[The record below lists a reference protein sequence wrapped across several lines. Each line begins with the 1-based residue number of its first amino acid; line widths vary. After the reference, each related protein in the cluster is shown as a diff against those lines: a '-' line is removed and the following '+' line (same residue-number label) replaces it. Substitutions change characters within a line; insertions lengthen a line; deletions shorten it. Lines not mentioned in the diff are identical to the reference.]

1 MRLGGE
7 IRDRN
12 VYVEKDDIHPVDRF
26 VGQRLR
32 LARTARKLSQTQ
44 LGESS
49 GITFQQ
55 VQKYEKGVNRVSASR
70 LYEFATLLGVKI
82 SYFFEGAGDEDADAA
97 ASPPKFEVSQVDME
111 ILKALWAIK
120 DPSLKRKLLA
130 LISSLPAEGDAA
142 LRGRARDIA

>member
-1 MRLGGE
+1 M
-7 IRDRN
+7 
-12 VYVEKDDIHPVDRF
+12 EKDDIHPVDRF